1 MIKINLEVLL
11 SQKSKQEGRVIS
23 LSVVSREAGIDLRTL
38 KKYQAGRVRFYT
50 LKTIDKLCEYFGC
63 QVGDVLRMT

>member
-23 LSVVSREAGIDLRTL
+23 LPVVSREAGIDLRTL

-50 LKTIDKLCEYFGC
+50 FKTVDKLCEYFHCG
-63 QVGDVLRMT
+63 VGDVLKMR